1 MVYSLTNAIF
11 DIPLLYYYSNLR
23 LSIIFYLS
31 SGDISFFRYFLGIS
45 LSFSF
50 VTFSRSFWQ
59 FFYFLIFRY
68 YTILILF
75 LVFFLEI
82 CFSLGISLSLSFIT
96 VSELFCCEFFKTFV
110 ILKQHIYHFFFFK
123 FILSK
128 RLSNSLWG

>member
-1 MVYSLTNAIF
+1 MPFLIF
-11 DIPLLYYYSNLR
+11 HYYT
-23 LSIIFYLS
+23 IIVTQIINNFLPFFWRY
-31 SGDISFFRYFLGIS
+31 ISFLRYFLGIS

-50 VTFSRSFWQ
+50 VTFSKSFWQ

-75 LVFFLEI
+75 LIFFLEI